1 MDLAKNE
8 LKVTSV
14 NAKSLKELNAENCKN
29 ITIFW
34 IGEKGHLTNED
45 KFHNNYYDTLL
56 IYENGKTLHMIPDRY
71 GKNGLMINYC
81 GIIINEIGLYK
92 NREWYKHN
100 YELEI
105 KDKDQQLIINWKI
118 ENIYESK
125 SGQVL
130 TKS

>member
-1 MDLAKNE
+1 MLR
-8 LKVTSV
+8 
-14 NAKSLKELNAENCKN
+14 N
-29 ITIFW
+29 IQ
-34 IGEKGHLTNED
+34 
-45 KFHNNYYDTLL
+45 L